1 MDKKTRTISLK
12 SVVKQLLTHADL
24 TANGLAKLL
33 KLPTP
38 TIHRLTT
45 GEVEDPRIS
54 TLTLIADYFG
64 VTIDQLMGRKKL
76 EKHFYSK
83 NINQNFRLPFS
94 IPLCTL
100 RDSCKFQVH
109 SQNPSYWFRWQSNID
124 HDDDEKIFAVKI
136 QNNLYDPLFAQNSV
150 LIINSENAAKN
161 GDYALINFDGDAE
174 PVLKRYMSEGKN
186 KYLCTVNDE
195 LKTTP
200 YNQKEMKIIGVVIEA
215 YRNFRD

>member
-1 MDKKTRTISLK
+1 MRTISLMN
-12 SVVKQLLTHADL
+12 VVKQLLACADL

-38 TIHRLTT
+38 TVHRLAT

-54 TLTLIADYFG
+54 TLILIADYFG

-94 IPLCTL
+94 IPLLTL
-100 RDSCKFQVH
+100 RDACKFRTH
-109 SQNPSYWFRWQSNID
+109 LQNPPHWFCWQSNTD
-124 HDDDEKIFAVKI
+124 YDDDEKIFAVKI
-136 QNNLYDPLFAQNSV
+136 QNNLYDPLFAQNTV
-150 LIINSENAAKN
+150 LIINPENAAKN
-161 GDYALINFDGDAE
+161 GDYVLVNFDDDAA

-186 KYLCTVNDE
+186 KYFCTINDE

-200 YNQKEMKIIGVVIEA
+200 YNQKEMIMVGVVIEA